1 MARASSG
8 SGTARGRA
16 HGTRGDAEAGREA
29 GAPRRIPARGWKETL
44 LRVKDEIGR
53 DQIGVVAGG
62 VAFYAFLA
70 IFPAIGAAAMIWGAV
85 ADPTVVRQQLD
96 NLQGVMPPAA
106 YEILSQQLTEVSR
119 GSGAALTFGAAFSLL
134 LAIWSSTKGVKALM
148 AAMNIAYEEVEDRG
162 FIKQNL
168 IALGLTVG
176 AILLGLVA
184 IAAIAVV
191 PPLLQALPLGSGVEL
206 AIRVLRWVGLL
217 VLVMVGLA
225 VLYRWGPAR
234 RAARLQWISP
244 GAVVATV
251 LWLVASLAFSFYVS
265 NFASYN
271 ETFGALGAVVILLMW
286 FWLSGYV
293 VCLGAELNCELE
305 LQTRRDTTVGRERPM
320 GRRGAFA
327 ADHVAD
333 ENLRR

>member
-1 MARASSG
+1 MARGQAG
-8 SGTARGRA
+8 ERGRDA
-16 HGTRGDAEAGREA
+16 GT
-29 GAPRRIPARGWKETL
+29 PRRIPARGWKETL
-44 LRVKDEIGR
+44 LRVKDEVGR

-85 ADPTVVRQQLD
+85 ADPAVVRAQLEAMRG
-96 NLQGVMPPAA
+96 LVPPAA
-106 YEILSQQLTEVSR
+106 YEILSAQLTEVSQ
-119 GSGAALTFGAAFSLL
+119 GSGAVLSFGAAFSLL
-134 LAIWSSTKGVKALM
+134 IAIWSSTKGVKALM
-148 AAMNIAYEEVEDRG
+148 AAMNIAYEQVEDRG
-162 FIKQNL
+162 FVRQNL
-168 IALGLTVG
+168 IALALTLG
-176 AILLGLVA
+176 AILLALVA

-191 PPLLQALPLGSGVEL
+191 PPLLQALPLGGTAEL
-206 AIRVLRWVGLL
+206 AVRVLRWIGLL

-234 RAARLQWISP
+234 RGARLQWITP
-244 GAVVATV
+244 GAVVATL
-251 LWLVASLAFSFYVS
+251 LWLVGSLAFSFYVA

-271 ETFGALGAVVILLMW
+271 QTFGALGAVVILLMW

-333 ENLRR
+333 ESLER